1 MRTTLEKERGTYS
14 GAPEFPAEK
23 SSDSTHDAHFF
34 SAALEQNITYPQA
47 PPVPGNSRS
56 LVDQSERLKSNH
68 EKIPKLLREYSK
80 TRNELKMADA
90 TQSIIES
97 KEILNIGVKVIKHCA
112 SFVEKATNLQ

>member
-1 MRTTLEKERGTYS
+1 MRITLDKERETYS
-14 GAPEFPAEK
+14 GAPGFSVEK

-34 SAALEQNITYPQA
+34 SAALEQNKNYSQVSSA
-47 PPVPGNSRS
+47 QGNSLS
-56 LVDQSERLKSNH
+56 LMDQSERLKSNN

-80 TRNELKMADA
+80 THNELKMADA
-90 TQSIIES
+90 TQTIIES